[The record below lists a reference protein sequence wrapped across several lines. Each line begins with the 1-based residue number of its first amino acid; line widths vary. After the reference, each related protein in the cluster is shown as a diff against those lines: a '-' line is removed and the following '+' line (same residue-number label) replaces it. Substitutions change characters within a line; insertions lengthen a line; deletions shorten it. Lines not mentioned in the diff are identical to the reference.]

1 MHIYLRMYKPKHS
14 AAFPPSASE
23 RLSHMCCS
31 KWCCMM
37 AKRIFDDAMRKMRVR
52 KAYDGS
58 RKEAARWE
66 YSEETGAGFAE
77 LHPDHTPTDEEFFNM
92 LQQVPDVTHVEWN
105 SSKTSQGNPSKNHHM
120 ERNILVTSS
129 RGPGSASHP
138 LEFELT
144 RNQHMKDKRL
154 PFTVTACF
162 KEPSPDLVPEAWRI
176 LAEVVKGRELFP
188 AHIARYRAKVLGLA
202 S

>member
-1 MHIYLRMYKPKHS
+1 MYKPKHS

-31 KWCCMM
+31 KWCCTM

-52 KAYDGS
+52 KGHMAYDGS

-66 YSEETGAGFAE
+66 YSEETGAAFAE
-77 LHPDHTPTDEEFFNM
+77 LHPDHTPTDEEFFKM
-92 LQQVPDVTHVEWN
+92 LQQVPGVTHVEWN
-105 SSKTSQGNPSKNHHM
+105 TSKTSQGNPSKNHHM

-188 AHIARYRAKVLGLA
+188 AHVARYRAKVLGLA

>member
-1 MHIYLRMYKPKHS
+1 MGSLACGHS
-14 AAFPPSASE
+14 FRN
-23 RLSHMCCS
+23 RLVQRSS
-31 KWCCMM
+31 LY
-37 AKRIFDDAMRKMRVR
+37 ARITQTTQP
-52 KAYDGS
+52 GTS
-58 RKEAARWE
+58 Q
-66 YSEETGAGFAE
+66 
-77 LHPDHTPTDEEFFNM
+77 DEEFFKM
-92 LQQVPDVTHVEWN
+92 LQQVPGVTHVEWN
-105 SSKTSQGNPSKNHHM
+105 TSKTSQGNPSKNHHM

-129 RGPGSASHP
+129 LGPGSASHP

-144 RNQHMKDKRL
+144 WNQHMKDKRL

-188 AHIARYRAKVLGLA
+188 AHVARYRAKVLGLA